1 MSTDARVRASPPS
14 CRTCGQ
20 TDAAKCQRAHYCST
34 ACQKA
39 DWPRHKQDGAEQPI
53 RRRRPQW
60 LTIIKPKRF
69 MIAASIKRQRDNFPL
84 PNYHS
89 SWHWCCLRR
98 SSVPITVTVALC
110 CNQLALVLFTQ
121 AAFAQAAALYQ
132 RALVIFE
139 TNHGPDHPEVA
150 TVLCNWGEML
160 SNPKVMLRK
169 RGP

>member
-1 MSTDARVRASPPS
+1 MADYH
-14 CRTCGQ
+14 Q
-20 TDAAKCQRAHYCST
+20 AKTLYDRGID
-34 ACQKA
+34 QKA
-39 DWPRHKQDGAEQPI
+39 KGQFP
-53 RRRRPQW
+53 
-60 LTIIKPKRF
+60 
-69 MIAASIKRQRDNFPL
+69 AAQLSLKLALVLFEALLGPD
-84 PNYHS
+84 H
-89 SWHWCCLRR
+89 
-98 SSVPITVTVALC
+98 VTVALC